1 MLGLGRR
8 EFITLLGVA
17 TAWPL
22 AARAQQSERVRRI
35 GVLMAYEQSDR
46 EGQAFVAAFREGLQ
60 KLGWMESR
68 NIQIDYRWATPGDA
82 KSLQQF
88 AKELVGLQPDLIL
101 SNNTPTTLALL
112 EQTQTI
118 PIIFAIVAD
127 PLGSRFVTSFAR
139 PGGHVT
145 GFTNMEPTMAGKWPE
160 LLKEIAPRTTRVAMF
175 FNPSTAPY
183 AEVYLDPFKAAAA
196 SLGVEPIV
204 APVRNMPE
212 LDTLL
217 GAQAREPNGGV
228 IAMPDGFLSAHRAE
242 ITSMAVRYRL
252 PAVYPYRFFA
262 ELGGLLSYGTDQ
274 SDNFRRAATYV
285 DRILKGANPSD
296 LPAQAPVK
304 LELVINLKTAK
315 ILGIEVPLFL
325 QQRADEVI
333 E

>member
-1 MLGLGRR
+1 
-8 EFITLLGVA
+8 
-17 TAWPL
+17 
-22 AARAQQSERVRRI
+22 
-35 GVLMAYEQSDR
+35 
-46 EGQAFVAAFREGLQ
+46 
-60 KLGWMESR
+60 MESR
-68 NIQIDYRWATPGDA
+68 NIRIDYRWATPGDA

-139 PGGHVT
+139 PGSHVT

-196 SLGVEPIV
+196 SLGLEPIV

>member
-1 MLGLGRR
+1 MWEKRGKLSSAVTALEDLERLGPTLAPAIPGLLSRDR
-8 EFITLLGVA
+8 LNKTSANIITLLGGA
-17 TAWPL
+17 AAEWRL
-22 AARAQQSERVRRI
+22 AAPAQQGMRRI

-46 EGQAFVAAFREGLQ
+46 EGQAFVAAFREGLE

-68 NIQIDYRWATPGDA
+68 R
-82 KSLQQF
+82 
-88 AKELVGLQPDLIL
+88 LQPDLIL

-112 EQTQTI
+112 EHTQTI

-139 PGGHVT
+139 PGGQ
-145 GFTNMEPTMAGKWPE
+145 
-160 LLKEIAPRTTRVAMF
+160 
-175 FNPSTAPY
+175 
-183 AEVYLDPFKAAAA
+183 AAAA
-196 SLGVEPIV
+196 SLGLEPIA
-204 APVRNMPE
+204 APVRDMAE
-212 LDTLL
+212 LDILF
-217 GAQAREPNGGV
+217 GAQTREPNGGV
-228 IAMPDGFLSAHRAE
+228 IAMPDGFLSAHRSE
-242 ITSMAVRYRL
+242 ITSMAVRHRL

-262 ELGGLLSYGTDQ
+262 DLGGLLSYGTDQ

-296 LPAQAPVK
+296 LPAQAPIK

-325 QQRADEVI
+325 QQRADEII